1 MPAMTWFLGIIESS
15 YDQALSLDFEIENAS
30 PQQKLVLHTGHIT
43 DHVCAGVSMV
53 MLEIP
58 LRGMVMFMPNGP
70 LAAGVDIQFGNLG
83 WTYLAGSGQDP
94 PRLDIFINEIG
105 TPLFYTGGTSTIT
118 PDPGQGVTMWGID
131 ASPSLATWSMW
142 NAIDGDLTSNWSSIA
157 YTSAQP
163 APDNLPWIE
172 SKFSLAM
179 PVTPGRVVLYP
190 RWGNSAAN
198 VIQPLC
204 FPSEFTVSGHDSAGH
219 SWDIYKSGSSFTVPS
234 VMQVGLCWRDTNGAA
249 YHRVRATGKQ
259 LNSDGSTNP
268 TNYYFQL
275 AEMELYTNVIP
286 VPTGGATAQSI
297 LAPGNWGAENLI
309 DGTFQYPWS
318 SPYLDGTFPESAIAL
333 NLGQPTSFD
342 RIVLYPRWDKP
353 AGAPTGNDRVLGF
366 PIDFTI
372 SASADNQNW
381 NPLLTVDNFD
391 MPLNL
396 NAGIAIPLG
405 DQFYQYIQIIVT
417 SSGTDGHGA
426 IVQLLQIE
434 VLQS

>member
-1 MPAMTWFLGIIESS
+1 MPAIPWFLGNIESH

-30 PQQKLVLHTGHIT
+30 PQQKLVLDTSHIT
-43 DHVCAGVSMV
+43 DQVCAGVSMV

-58 LRGMVMFMPNGP
+58 LRGMAMFMPNGP
-70 LAAGVDIQFGNLG
+70 MAAGIDIQFGNLG
-83 WTYLAGSGQDP
+83 WTYLAGSGDKP

-105 TPLFYTGGTSTIT
+105 TPLFYTHGTSTIT
-118 PDPGQGVTMWGID
+118 PDPGQGVTMWGVD
-131 ASPSLATWSMW
+131 ASPSLATATWSMW
-142 NAIDGDLTSNWSSIA
+142 NAVDGDLTSSWSSIA

-172 SKFSLAM
+172 AKFSLAM
-179 PVTPGRVVLYP
+179 PVAPGRVVLYP
-190 RWGNSAAN
+190 RWGANSSN
-198 VIQPLC
+198 VVQPLC

-219 SWDIYKSGSSFTVPS
+219 SWDIYKSGSGFTVPS

-259 LNSDGSTNP
+259 LNNDGSP
-268 TNYYFQL
+268 NYYFQL
-275 AEMELYTNVIP
+275 AEMELYASVIP
-286 VPTGGATAQSI
+286 VPSGGVTAQSI
-297 LAPGNWGAENLI
+297 QAPGNWGAENLTN
-309 DGTFQYPWS
+309 GTFQSAWS
-318 SPYLDGTFPESAIAL
+318 SPYLDGTFTESVITL

-353 AGAPTGNDRVLGF
+353 TYAPTGNDVVLGF

-372 SASADNQNW
+372 SASADEQNW
-381 NPLLTVDNFD
+381 NPLQTVVGFD

-396 NAGIAIPLG
+396 DAGIVIPLG
-405 DQFYQYIQIIVT
+405 DQFYQYIQINVT
-417 SSGTDGHGA
+417 SSGTDGDGS

-434 VLQS
+434 VLRS